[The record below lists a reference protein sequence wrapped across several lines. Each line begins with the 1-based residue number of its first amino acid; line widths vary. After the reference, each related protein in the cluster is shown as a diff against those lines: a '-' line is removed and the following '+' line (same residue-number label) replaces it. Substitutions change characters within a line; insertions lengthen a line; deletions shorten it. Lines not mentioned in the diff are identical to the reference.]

1 MECAGD
7 IQKYN
12 SILQEDQED
21 RVYTFLDG
29 LDDRLDKTRS
39 DVLQQ
44 KPFPIVEKAHAH
56 VRWED
61 VIHMV
66 MTSGTKIAPGMVMTS
81 KGTKADYYHT
91 QLKTGFPSLSNGK
104 SNPSSK
110 TKALSDGM
118 KCTHCGNAKH
128 TRETCFKLYGYPD
141 WWYDLQAR
149 KKQKTPII
157 DGSIG
162 RAVVV
167 IGEPSLSLT
176 SQVNNTH
183 NLGNNSN
190 ALHNS
195 THNDDE
201 KWILDSRATDHM
213 IFNSNDFSQTT
224 PPR

>member
-44 KPFPIVEKAHAH
+44 KPFPIVEKAYAH

-91 QLKTGFPSLSNGK
+91 
-104 SNPSSK
+104 
-110 TKALSDGM
+110 
-118 KCTHCGNAKH
+118 
-128 TRETCFKLYGYPD
+128 
-141 WWYDLQAR
+141 
-149 KKQKTPII
+149 
-157 DGSIG
+157 
-162 RAVVV
+162 
-167 IGEPSLSLT
+167 
-176 SQVNNTH
+176 
-183 NLGNNSN
+183 
-190 ALHNS
+190 
-195 THNDDE
+195 
-201 KWILDSRATDHM
+201 
-213 IFNSNDFSQTT
+213 
-224 PPR
+224 